1 MFQTYVNAAGVRFVR
16 DLLKHVPRPDR
27 EAARCIGEW
36 AATQGLQLDPEQTD
50 VVTLHYRGQQAVIVN
65 RMSLTQALV
74 SDWQGES
81 DKDLIGS
88 LLPGHW
94 AGYFPEGTLQIV
106 NALPV
111 RDVLEPGADY
121 LVFNGLFHRTDPLRF
136 DATTHLPVDAEAL
149 QRFIWQLDFHAHF
162 KTLLDDYW
170 AQHLQDHRLAAKT
183 NFIAACNKQTLQG
196 SLSDAG
202 RRLSWQAAGLEK
214 RSPGLRIRP
223 LNIYGYAASD
233 IICIADSAGPPVLLY
248 IPGNSAPLHEF
259 ASMNAMK
266 DWIGLQC
273 QDASKRQALRQH
285 FHLADTPDGLDFSGL
300 DTALEGLGAYPAIHW
315 RSSNR
320 AGFTTDGRWS
330 PRDYVNYRPNTYSN
344 SIKGDLF
351 EALSQRQRERS
362 YCDADYIITSDSE
375 VTKARWRGY
384 LTTTINLLGPLAL
397 IVPELAPLF
406 ALAGIGQFGLGLDQ
420 AINGKSLDAKADG
433 VDTLEYGLL
442 NALPLALEAGAKVP
456 ALFGIKRESF
466 VLPRRV
472 NEQWGYPLSPVSPP
486 RLPEIEAAEFFVLD
500 NAITPLPGGDPAV
513 ADSIIRQPLY
523 TGEVDQLQASM
534 GGYGMNVVYDMERD
548 AFISEDDVN
557 AVMPTFYIARQG
569 QRDLVTINAMER
581 PVTDQMRM
589 NTLRSLGV
597 DLPLPLEIPA
607 LDHARLQPI
616 PKKIS
621 SVWVGDKV
629 ISSNLLENVAAN
641 VQRLSNSD
649 YELRLF
655 LSNATPAAF
664 DENTRLLAE
673 HAPGLTVLTLEE
685 HPFYQ
690 SFSTSDYFS
699 QYRHAI
705 DGNGGVACNFSSAS
719 DVLRYP
725 LLDHE
730 GGLYMDID
738 DTLLGAHEDP
748 LRDPTQDVPADL
760 AAIDTVP
767 LLTTPEGL
775 LLPQPMS
782 NQKLGMNW
790 EYNTSMIGSHP
801 GNPTLRLIS
810 DEMRARYLADAGFY
824 DSRPSLTDDP
834 QGFYRYALRL
844 NHMTG
849 PRLLTDV
856 VDKHLPGLRTLRH
869 VFNLLGMKQL
879 NSWTFIPR
887 EAFKQ
892 TWHEHLP
899 FVRIA
904 KVGGN
909 HSWTTT

>member
-1 MFQTYVNAAGVRFVR
+1 MLQTYVNAAGVQFVR

-50 VVTLHYRGQQAVIVN
+50 VVTLHYRGQEAVIVN

-74 SDWQGES
+74 SNWQGES
-81 DKDLIGS
+81 NKDLIGS

-94 AGYFPEGTLQIV
+94 AGYFPEGTLKIV
-106 NALPV
+106 NALPEHS
-111 RDVLEPGADY
+111 VLDNSAAY
-121 LVFNGLFHRTDPLRF
+121 SVFNGLFRRSEPVQI
-136 DATTHLPVDAEAL
+136 DATTHLPVDVEAL
-149 QRFIWQLDFHAHF
+149 QRYIWNLDFHAHY

-170 AQHLQDHRLAAKT
+170 EQHLQDHRLAAKI

-196 SLSDAG
+196 SMSDAG

-233 IICIADSAGPPVLLY
+233 VICIADSAGPPVLLY

-273 QDASKRQALRQH
+273 QDADKRQALRQH

-330 PRDYVNYRPNTYSN
+330 PRDYVNYRPNTYSR

-362 YCDADYIITSDSE
+362 YADADFIITSDSE

-384 LTTTINLLGPLAL
+384 LSTSINLLGPLAL
-397 IVPELAPLF
+397 VVPELAPLF
-406 ALAGIGQFGLGLDQ
+406 ALVGISQFSLGLDQ

-433 VDTLEYGLL
+433 VTTLEYGLL

-456 ALFGIKRESF
+456 ALFGIKSEGF

-486 RLPEIEAAEFFVLD
+486 RLPEIETAEFFILD
-500 NAITPLPGGDPAV
+500 DTIAPLPGGDPAV

-597 DLPLPLEIPA
+597 DLPLPVEIPV
-607 LDHARLQPI
+607 LDHARLQPL

-621 SVWVGDKV
+621 SIWVGDKV
-629 ISSNLLENVAAN
+629 ISSKLLENVAAN

-664 DENTRLLAE
+664 EANTRLLAE

-690 SFSTSDYFS
+690 SFSTSDYFN

-738 DTLLGAHEDP
+738 DTLLSAHEDP
-748 LRDPTQDVPADL
+748 LREPTQDAPSDV

-767 LLTTPEGL
+767 LLATPEGL

-782 NQKLGMNW
+782 NHTLGMNW

-810 DEMRARYLADAGFY
+810 DEMRARYLADPEFY
-824 DSRPSLTDDP
+824 NSRPSLADDSR
-834 QGFYRYALRL
+834 GFYRYAQRL
-844 NHMTG
+844 NRMTG

-856 VDKHLPGLRTLRH
+856 VDQHLPGLRTLRQ

-879 NSWTFIPR
+879 NSWSFIPR
-887 EAFKQ
+887 EAFRQ
-892 TWHEHLP
+892 AWHEQLP